1 MKRLFERLIG
11 GPDIGII
18 GLRRTLRGLR
28 QGDQR
33 ELYYGLALAALAFL
47 RRTAPKKT
55 LVYKQSVPSGSAIV
69 VHHKRRGDP
78 KIEVIKPTAVVE
90 GD

>member
-11 GPDIGII
+11 GPSIGTI

-28 QGDQR
+28 EGDQR
-33 ELYYGLALAALAFL
+33 ELYYGLALGALAFL

-55 LVYKQSVPSGSAIV
+55 LIYKQSVPEGSALVI
-69 VHHKRRGDP
+69 HHKRFGDP
-78 KIEVIKPTAVVE
+78 KIEVVRPE
-90 GD
+90 